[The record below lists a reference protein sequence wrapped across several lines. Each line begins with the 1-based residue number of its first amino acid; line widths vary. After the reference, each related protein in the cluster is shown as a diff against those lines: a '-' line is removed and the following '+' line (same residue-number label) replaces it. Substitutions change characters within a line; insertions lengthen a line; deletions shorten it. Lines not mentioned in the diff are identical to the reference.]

1 VHGAEQN
8 LGELR
13 ARLGERD
20 APVAFP
26 RDFAAVFGKTRTSMT
41 RRLSL
46 MLLACACQSG
56 STVDVQLV
64 ATPTTTLSTVTL
76 DLDTTGVVH
85 HDELVLDGGAAL
97 PASLRVLADGDKLT
111 ATAKGFDVDG
121 GFRTNTASLALV
133 SGKTQT
139 LQLDLSN
146 QLWCP
151 AGPLLPNEIVLY
163 GKEDG
168 SDVNVFGY
176 NAPPFSEP
184 NDPSLACSGNICAQ
198 YVAMHEYDGLGLQFP
213 TRTRYK
219 HVSFRFWAS
228 ESSQWSFFF
237 ALGGNPTTAFVFPDP
252 SFCTNNQ
259 QACASTIGP
268 VWQRIEF
275 DVPASIPDT
284 DGLQMQLVSVPNGP
298 VTARFDD
305 VRVIP

>member
-1 VHGAEQN
+1 VVRN
-8 LGELR
+8 
-13 ARLGERD
+13 
-20 APVAFP
+20 VP
-26 RDFAAVFGKTRTSMT
+26 RDFVRAFGKTRMPMA
-41 RRLSL
+41 RWLPL
-46 MLLACACQSG
+46 LLLACACQGG
-56 STVDVQLV
+56 STVDVQLT

-76 DLDTTGVVH
+76 ELDTTGVVH
-85 HDELVLDGGAAL
+85 HDALVLDGGTAL
-97 PASLRVLADGDKLT
+97 PASLRVLADGDRLT
-111 ATAKGFDVDG
+111 ATARGFDGDG
-121 GFRTNTASLALV
+121 GFRTNTASLTLL

-139 LQLDLSN
+139 LQLDLSH

-176 NAPPFSEP
+176 TAPPFSEP
-184 NDPSLACSGNICAQ
+184 NDPALACTGNICVQ
-198 YVAMHEYDGLGLQFP
+198 YVADHQYDGLGLQFP
-213 TRTRYK
+213 TRTKYK

-228 ESSQWSFFF
+228 ASSQWSFFF
-237 ALGGNPTTAFVFPDP
+237 AVGNPTTAYVFPDP

-284 DGLQMQLVSVPNGP
+284 DGLQMQLVSMPNGP
-298 VTARFDD
+298 ITARFDD